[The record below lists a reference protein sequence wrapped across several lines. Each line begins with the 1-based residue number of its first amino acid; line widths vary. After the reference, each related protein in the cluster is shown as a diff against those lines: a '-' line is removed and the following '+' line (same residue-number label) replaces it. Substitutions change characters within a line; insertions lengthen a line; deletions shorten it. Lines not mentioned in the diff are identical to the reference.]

1 MTIQIFPSPS
11 VPRHKKYDDDENA
24 FYVKVDIPRSSFVKR
39 LTKDLESLVLLVIS
53 KVDTIFDTG
62 FTSSGHR
69 TLPKLS
75 SEKIVSKIVSV
86 FSKNAKN
93 LFLPGPPLN
102 LTFRHIILDSG
113 KRVCTH
119 WDIHKNTWSTE
130 GCVTQETNETH
141 THCSCQYLSTYAV
154 LQKQSGSSIMD
165 NTTVWIIILS
175 LSTLTVIITILV
187 IMAICYCKRVKVYFT
202 NTNT

>member
-1 MTIQIFPSPS
+1 MKIEILSSSTIA
-11 VPRHKKYDDDENA
+11 ENTD
-24 FYVKVDIPRSSFVKR
+24 FDRQFSVKVIVPKSSFVKT
-39 LTKDLESLVLLVIS
+39 LTKNWKSLVVMEIS
-53 KVDTIFDTG
+53 KVDTIFDIDTG
-62 FTSSGHR
+62 SNILRMTTNLHG
-69 TLPKLS
+69 
-75 SEKIVSKIVSV
+75 EKIVSNIVSV

-165 NTTVWIIILS
+165 NPTVWIIILS
-175 LSTLTVIITILV
+175 LSTLIVIITILV
-187 IMAICYCKRVKVYFT
+187 IMAICYCKRVKVCITIFS
-202 NTNT
+202 NF

>member
-1 MTIQIFPSPS
+1 MKIEILSSSTIA
-11 VPRHKKYDDDENA
+11 ENTD
-24 FYVKVDIPRSSFVKR
+24 FDRQFSVKVNVPKSSFVKT
-39 LTKDLESLVLLVIS
+39 LTKNWKSLVVMEIS
-53 KVDTIFDTG
+53 KVDTIFDIDTG
-62 FTSSGHR
+62 SNILQTTTNLHG
-69 TLPKLS
+69 
-75 SEKIVSKIVSV
+75 EKIVSNIVSV

>member
-1 MTIQIFPSPS
+1 MKIEILSSSTIA
-11 VPRHKKYDDDENA
+11 ENTD
-24 FYVKVDIPRSSFVKR
+24 FDRQFSVKVNVPKSSFVKT
-39 LTKDLESLVLLVIS
+39 LTKNWKSLVVMEIS
-53 KVDTIFDTG
+53 KVDTIFDIDTG
-62 FTSSGHR
+62 SNILR
-69 TLPKLS
+69 TTTNLHG
-75 SEKIVSKIVSV
+75 EKIVSNIVSV

-93 LFLPGPPLN
+93 LFLPGAPLN

-165 NTTVWIIILS
+165 KTTVWIIILS

-202 NTNT
+202 NTNN

>member
-1 MTIQIFPSPS
+1 MKIEILSSSTIAENTDFDRQFSIKVN
-11 VPRHKKYDDDENA
+11 VPK
-24 FYVKVDIPRSSFVKR
+24 SSFVKT
-39 LTKDLESLVLLVIS
+39 LTKNWKSLVVMEIS
-53 KVDTIFDTG
+53 KVDTIFDIETG
-62 FTSSGHR
+62 SNILR
-69 TLPKLS
+69 TTTNLHG
-75 SEKIVSKIVSV
+75 EKIVSNIVSV

-165 NTTVWIIILS
+165 KTTVWIIILS

-187 IMAICYCKRVKVYFT
+187 IVAICYCKRVKVYFT

>member
-1 MTIQIFPSPS
+1 MKIEILSSSTIA
-11 VPRHKKYDDDENA
+11 ENTD
-24 FYVKVDIPRSSFVKR
+24 FDRQFSVKVNVPKSSFVKT
-39 LTKDLESLVLLVIS
+39 LTKNWKSLVVMEIS
-53 KVDTIFDTG
+53 KVDTIFDIDTG
-62 FTSSGHR
+62 SNILR
-69 TLPKLS
+69 TTTNLHD
-75 SEKIVSKIVSV
+75 EKIVSNIVSV

-130 GCVTQETNETH
+130 GCVTQVTNETH

-165 NTTVWIIILS
+165 QTTVWIIAIT
-175 LSTLTVIITILV
+175 LSTLIFLFIVSVILII
-187 IMAICYCKRVKVYFT
+187 YCRRVKVRAAVT
-202 NTNT
+202 LT

>member
-1 MTIQIFPSPS
+1 MKIEILSSSTIAENTDFDRQFSIKVN
-11 VPRHKKYDDDENA
+11 VPK
-24 FYVKVDIPRSSFVKR
+24 SSFVKT
-39 LTKDLESLVLLVIS
+39 LTKNWKSLVVMEIS
-53 KVDTIFDTG
+53 KVDTIFDIDTG
-62 FTSSGHR
+62 SNILR
-69 TLPKLS
+69 TTTNLHG
-75 SEKIVSKIVSV
+75 EKIVSNIVSV

-93 LFLPGPPLN
+93 LFLPGAPLN

>member
-1 MTIQIFPSPS
+1 MKIEILSSSTIA
-11 VPRHKKYDDDENA
+11 ENTD
-24 FYVKVDIPRSSFVKR
+24 FDRQFSVKVNVLKSSFVKT
-39 LTKDLESLVLLVIS
+39 LTKNWKSLVVMEIS
-53 KVDTIFDTG
+53 KVDTIFDIDTG
-62 FTSSGHR
+62 SHILRTTSNFHD
-69 TLPKLS
+69 
-75 SEKIVSKIVSV
+75 EKIVSNIVSV

-175 LSTLTVIITILV
+175 LSTLTVLITILV
-187 IMAICYCKRVKVYFT
+187 IMAICYCKRVKVF
-202 NTNT
+202 

>member
-1 MTIQIFPSPS
+1 M
-11 VPRHKKYDDDENA
+11 E
-24 FYVKVDIPRSSFVKR
+24 
-39 LTKDLESLVLLVIS
+39 IS
-53 KVDTIFDTG
+53 KVDTIFDIDTG
-62 FTSSGHR
+62 SNILR
-69 TLPKLS
+69 TTTNLHG
-75 SEKIVSKIVSV
+75 EKIVSNIVSV

-165 NTTVWIIILS
+165 NTTVWIIAIT
-175 LSTLTVIITILV
+175 LSTLIFVFIVSVILII
-187 IMAICYCKRVKVYFT
+187 YCRRVKVRAAVT
-202 NTNT
+202 LT

>member
-1 MTIQIFPSPS
+1 MKIEILSSSTIAENTDFDRQFSIKVN
-11 VPRHKKYDDDENA
+11 VPK
-24 FYVKVDIPRSSFVKR
+24 SSFVKT
-39 LTKDLESLVLLVIS
+39 LTKNWKSLVVMEIS
-53 KVDTIFDTG
+53 KVDTIFDIDTG
-62 FTSSGHR
+62 SHILRTTSNFHD
-69 TLPKLS
+69 
-75 SEKIVSKIVSV
+75 EKIVSNIVSV

-165 NTTVWIIILS
+165 KTTVWIIILS

-187 IMAICYCKRVKVYFT
+187 IVAICYCKRVKVYFT

>member
-1 MTIQIFPSPS
+1 MKIEILSSSTIA
-11 VPRHKKYDDDENA
+11 ENTD
-24 FYVKVDIPRSSFVKR
+24 FDRQFSVKVNVPKSSFVKT
-39 LTKDLESLVLLVIS
+39 LTKNWKSLVVMEIS
-53 KVDTIFDTG
+53 KVDTIFDIDTG
-62 FTSSGHR
+62 SNILR
-69 TLPKLS
+69 TTTNLHG
-75 SEKIVSKIVSV
+75 EKIVSKIVSV

-165 NTTVWIIILS
+165 NTTVWIIAIT
-175 LSTLTVIITILV
+175 LSTLIFVFIVSVILII
-187 IMAICYCKRVKVYFT
+187 YCRRVKVRAAVT
-202 NTNT
+202 LT

>member
-1 MTIQIFPSPS
+1 MKIEILSSSTIA
-11 VPRHKKYDDDENA
+11 ENTD
-24 FYVKVDIPRSSFVKR
+24 FDRQFSVKVNVPKSSFVKT
-39 LTKDLESLVLLVIS
+39 LTKNWKSLVVMEIS
-53 KVDTIFDTG
+53 KVDTIFDIDTG
-62 FTSSGHR
+62 SNILR
-69 TLPKLS
+69 TTTNVHG
-75 SEKIVSKIVSV
+75 EKIVSNIVSV

-154 LQKQSGSSIMD
+154 LQ
-165 NTTVWIIILS
+165 LS
-175 LSTLTVIITILV
+175 LIHI
-187 IMAICYCKRVKVYFT
+187 
-202 NTNT
+202 